1 MITIR
6 RRLIIWLIKA
16 YIKKMGKTILI
27 YFAVGLLGFFVLY
40 LSFKYILPRYPSY
53 NKETIGIVGAYAIDD
68 LPIDILYKISKGL
81 TSVAQDGSAKPDLAE
96 KWEVKDNG
104 KTYIFY
110 LKRNIYFSDKKQLTS
125 DLIRY
130 DFSDVT
136 VSRPDKYKIVF
147 KLKETYSPF
156 LITVSRPIFK
166 KGFIGVGYYKIK
178 NINLNGNYVESIK
191 LISRDN
197 KKSLIYEFY
206 PTVTSS
212 KTAFVL
218 SDLSKIVDL
227 PDVNFKKNSFYDFK
241 NAHVD
246 KKVNYKKLA
255 TLFYNTQDK
264 NLSSKSLR
272 EALYYTIPN
281 RFEGGQRNV
290 GSFSPFSFA
299 AQEGLTVYQQD
310 ISHAKLSLE
319 KFFREAE
326 SSLAKKNASSSAKI
340 SLNLDVL
347 PQYKKTAETLA
358 KIWNK
363 LGIETKLQIVDKV
376 PSNFQVFLGEFT
388 LSQDP
393 DQYTLWHSDQ
403 ANNISR
409 YSNLRID
416 KLLEDGRQTVDI
428 GERKKIY
435 ADFQKYFLSDPPASF
450 LFFPY
455 SYDVTRK

>member
-27 YFAVGLLGFFVLY
+27 YFVFGLLGFFVLY
-40 LSFKYILPRYPSY
+40 LSFKYILPRYASY

-110 LKRNIYFSDKKQLTS
+110 LKRNIYFSDKKELTS

-130 DFSDVT
+130 DFADVT
-136 VSRPDKYKIVF
+136 VSRPEKYKIVF

-178 NINLNGNYVESIK
+178 NINLNGNYIESIE

-212 KTAFVL
+212 KTAFAL

-241 NAHVD
+241 NTTVD
-246 KKVNYKKLA
+246 KKVNYKKLV
-255 TLFYNTQDK
+255 TLFYNIQDK

-281 RFEGGQRNV
+281 RFEEGQRNV
-290 GSFSPFSFA
+290 GPFSPFSFA

-310 ISHAKLSLE
+310 MSHAKLSFE
-319 KFFREAE
+319 KF
-326 SSLAKKNASSSAKI
+326 KNASASAKI

-347 PQYKKTAETLA
+347 AQYKNTAETIA

-363 LGIETKLQIVDKV
+363 LEIETKVQIVDKV

-388 LSQDP
+388 LSPDP

-416 KLLEDGRQTVDI
+416 KLLEDGRQTVDV
-428 GERKKIY
+428 EKRKKIY
-435 ADFQKYFLSDPPASF
+435 ADFQKYFLADPPASF
-450 LFFPY
+450 LYFPY
-455 SYDVTRK
+455 IYDVTRK